1 MADPSIFAVGVGEDP
16 DEPGRAAVV
25 VYVARGGGRRG
36 IAPTLDGVKAVVVE
50 TDPIVAYG
58 WNERLGG
65 FCGTAQGR

>member
-1 MADPSIFAVGVGEDP
+1 MADPSVFGVGVGEDP

-25 VYVARGGGRRG
+25 VYVAHGRGRG
-36 IAPTLDGVKAVVVE
+36 IARRIEGVATRIVE

-65 FCGTAQGR
+65 SCSR